1 MAPPLTQRKIT
12 YMSQQLSLKSMLV
25 PSKEVTVEY
34 PGMPG
39 FNIQVSFLSRETLQ
53 NIRKKATKTTFK
65 NRQPVEELN
74 DDLFLELYVKGSIKG
89 WTGLKM
95 RYLEQL
101 APVDVSDQ
109 DPESELEYTEE
120 NALYLMKSSVNFDS
134 FISEQVT
141 DLGNFSRSNTSK

>member
-1 MAPPLTQRKIT
+1 
-12 YMSQQLSLKSMLV
+12 MSVSVSLKNMLV
-25 PSKEVTVEY
+25 PSKQITVEY

-39 FNIQVSFLSRETLQ
+39 FEINVCFLSRETLQ
-53 NIRKKATKTTFK
+53 TIRKKATKTTFK

-74 DDLFLELYVKGSIKG
+74 DDLFLELYVRGSIKS

-101 APVDVSDQ
+101 APVDISDQ
-109 DPESELEYTEE
+109 DPEAELEYSDE

-141 DLGNFSRSNTSK
+141 DLGNFSKSNTTK